1 MPDNTP
7 NQLQE
12 ILKTLQTKTVVVQP
26 QQSYMDLIDQ
36 AEQAILALFMG
47 CLPEKQNYGPTE
59 FVDGFDAAIDIT
71 AQHMR
76 ALGSRDEP
84 VHV

>member
-1 MPDNTP
+1 MSNTP
-7 NQLQE
+7 NQLRT
-12 ILKTLQTKTVVVQP
+12 ILN
-26 QQSYMDLIDQ
+26 SWIDPTQ
-36 AEQAILALFMG
+36 DILNTESAEQSILALFME